1 MLKRKVEKD
10 IQNWLQDDKR
20 ALLVYGVRQAGKTYI
35 IRHCLESEGC
45 SYIEFNLIR
54 EPDIIRILESA
65 ADIDDLIL
73 KLSLYSEKRI
83 VPGETI
89 LFFEKIQRNCNQDKI
104 PCGRSKVSLHSER
117 FTSWR

>member
-45 SYIEFNLIR
+45 SCFIFI
-54 EPDIIRILESA
+54 
-65 ADIDDLIL
+65 
-73 KLSLYSEKRI
+73 
-83 VPGETI
+83 
-89 LFFEKIQRNCNQDKI
+89 
-104 PCGRSKVSLHSER
+104 
-117 FTSWR
+117 

>member
-54 EPDIIRILESA
+54 EPDIIKILESA

-89 LFFEKIQRNCNQDKI
+89 LFFDEIQRYKEIVTKI
-104 PCGRSKVSLHSER
+104 
-117 FTSWR
+117 

>member
-65 ADIDDLIL
+65 SDIDDLIL
-73 KLSLYSEKRI
+73 KLSLYNSLWKIKGI
-83 VPGETI
+83 VI
-89 LFFEKIQRNCNQDKI
+89 F
-104 PCGRSKVSLHSER
+104 
-117 FTSWR
+117 